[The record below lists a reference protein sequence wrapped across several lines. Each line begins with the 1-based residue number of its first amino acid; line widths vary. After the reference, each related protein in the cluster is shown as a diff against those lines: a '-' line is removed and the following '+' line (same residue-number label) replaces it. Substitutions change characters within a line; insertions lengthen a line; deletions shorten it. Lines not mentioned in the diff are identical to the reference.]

1 MAVGKALSS
10 FLDEDSSLEEKGRSK
25 TLSSSEGR
33 ACSSSNEEKG
43 RGQGPL
49 LLSPEE
55 ERKEK
60 GKTPCSS
67 V

>member
-1 MAVGKALSS
+1 MAVGKALS
-10 FLDEDSSLEEKGRSK
+10 FVLEEDSSLEEKGRSK
-25 TLSSSEGR
+25 TLSSSEGMAR
-33 ACSSSNEEKG
+33 SSSNEEEG
-43 RGQGPL
+43 RGQGPF

-55 ERKEK
+55 ERKSK